1 MSNTILSIKM
11 KTSMTF
17 AVILAIATSIP
28 IEVNGQIN
36 DVEDLVSAYGDEE
49 IISLATG
56 RSQPISRAPAVATVI
71 TDKEIE
77 EMGAT
82 NLDQVLESVP
92 GIHVSLSSIRF
103 SPLISLRGIHTDR
116 NPQVLMLVNGVP
128 ITQVYLGDRGAYSTL
143 PVASIERVEV
153 VRGPGSAIYGADA
166 FAGVINV
173 ITKNAANINGA
184 EGGVRYGSFNSKD
197 AWALYGGKWSD
208 LEVAFTVDYHQTD
221 GDDARIIASDS
232 QSLLDLQL
240 GTNASL
246 APGPVSTGIERTDIR
261 LDLGYEDWRLHAWNW
276 RQNDAEVGPGLAQAL
291 DPTGLAKTN
300 NYLVD
305 LTYHNPELTDYW
317 DASARFS
324 YMRID
329 SNSQQTL
336 FPAGSVLPIGSDGN
350 VNPNPKNIAGF
361 VLFPDGMKGNPGID
375 ENHYRLDLASFYNG
389 FDDHRWRFSTGIY
402 YVDLEPYE
410 TKNYGP
416 GALDG
421 SSLQPPPALNTVDGT
436 LTDVTG
442 TPYVFIKPESR
453 TVYYVSIQDE
463 WSLAQDWDLTSG
475 IRYDHFSDF
484 GDTINPRLALVWD
497 PRHDLTTKFLYG
509 RAFRAPAFAEL
520 FAINNPVAIGNPRL
534 DPETINTFELAFDY
548 RPTFDL
554 RTGLSLFAYK
564 VDDLIRF
571 VPDPNGI
578 TSTAQNVGSQKG
590 YGFELETEWKMT
602 SRITLSGN
610 YAFQNSEDTDTDTNA
625 GHAPKNQV
633 YVIGKWQFLPDW
645 LLSTE
650 LLWVGDR
657 KRVVN
662 DPRPDIDD
670 YTVVDLTLRKKNIID
685 GLSAAILVQNLFD
698 EDAFEPSPADPI
710 TGAALIPGDYPL
722 EGRFIGGELRYHF

>member
-17 AVILAIATSIP
+17 TVILVIAISIP
-28 IEVNGQIN
+28 IEVNGQT
-36 DVEDLVSAYGDEE
+36 DDEQDLISAYGDEE

-56 RSQPISRAPAVATVI
+56 RSQPISRAPAVVTVI
-71 TDKEIE
+71 TAKEIE

-92 GIHVSLSSIRF
+92 GIHVSLSSVRF
-103 SPLISLRGIHTDR
+103 SPLISVRGIHTDK

-128 ITQVYLGDRGAYSTL
+128 ITQVYFGNRGAYSTL

-184 EGGVRYGSFNSKD
+184 EGGIRYGAFNTKD
-197 AWALYGGKWSD
+197 AWALYGSKWGDFDVSFSV
-208 LEVAFTVDYHQTD
+208 EYNQTD
-221 GDDARIIASDS
+221 GDNERIIASDS
-232 QSLLDLQL
+232 QSLFDAAS
-240 GTNASL
+240 GTSASL
-246 APGPVSTGIERTDIR
+246 APGPVSTGIERADIR
-261 LDLGYEDWRLHAWNW
+261 LDLGYENWRLGAWNW
-276 RQNDAEVGPGLAQAL
+276 RLNDAGVGPGLAQAL
-291 DPTGLAKTN
+291 DPTGLAETN

-317 DASARFS
+317 DVSARFS

-350 VNPNPKNIAGF
+350 VNPKNPAGV
-361 VLFPDGMKGNPGID
+361 VLFTDGMKGNPGTD
-375 ENHYRLDLASFYNG
+375 EDHYRLDLASFYTG

-402 YVDLEPYE
+402 YVDLEPNE
-410 TKNYGP
+410 TKNFGP
-416 GALDG
+416 GVLNG
-421 SSLQPPPALNTVDGT
+421 SSLNTVDGT

-453 TVYYVSIQDE
+453 TVNYVSIQDE
-463 WSLAQDWDLTSG
+463 WSFAQDWDLTTG
-475 IRYDHFSDF
+475 VRYDHFSDF

-497 PRHDLTTKFLYG
+497 ARHDLTTKFLYG

-520 FAINNPVAIGNPRL
+520 FAINNPVVLGNPEL

-554 RTGLSLFAYK
+554 RTGLNLFAYK

-571 VPDPNGI
+571 VPDPNGT

-590 YGFELETEWKMT
+590 YGFELETEWKLT
-602 SRITLSGN
+602 SNFTFSGN
-610 YAFQNSEDTDTDTNA
+610 YAFQNSEDTDTNTNA
-625 GHAPKNQV
+625 GYAPKNQI
-633 YVIGKWQFLPDW
+633 YLIGKWKFLPDW
-645 LLSTE
+645 LLSTD

-662 DPRPDIDD
+662 DPRPGIDD

-685 GLSAAILVQNLFD
+685 GLSATLLVRNLFD

-710 TGAALIPGDYPL
+710 TGVSSVPGDYPL